1 MEQILYSVRDYSL
14 GMREHIL
21 ITEIVRRSDMVVHAQ
36 DRISVVYRLMK
47 RDKLMHI
54 PVVDQGKIIGVI
66 GRKNIQRLG
75 FGYTY
80 DGLEDVEIGMFD
92 MLQVDQVMDRDLPLV
107 ALDATIWEVGELMA
121 TQVLEALPV
130 VHESKLVGLIDIND
144 ILLFLLKGH

>member
-1 MEQILYSVRDYSL
+1 LEQILYSVRDYSL
-14 GMREHIL
+14 GMREHML

-36 DRISVVYRLMK
+36 DRISGVYRLMK
-47 RDKLMHI
+47 RDRLMHI
-54 PVVDQGKIIGVI
+54 PVMDQGKITGVI

-80 DGLEDVEIGMFD
+80 DGLEDVEMGMFD
-92 MLQVDQVMDRDLPLV
+92 MLQVDQVMDKDLPLV

-130 VHESKLVGLIDIND
+130 VHEGKLVGLIDIND